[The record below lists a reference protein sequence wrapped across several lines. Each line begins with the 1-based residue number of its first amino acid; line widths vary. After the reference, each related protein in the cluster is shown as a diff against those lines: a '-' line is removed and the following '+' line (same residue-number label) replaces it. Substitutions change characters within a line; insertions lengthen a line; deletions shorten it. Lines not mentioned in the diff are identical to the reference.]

1 MRESE
6 QILVLPILFLDGLPL
21 MVRDELTLRVGLF
34 WLIIT
39 NVERKIA
46 SSETIIVSRPYGYS
60 TPKPIQQPNQAMWM

>member
-46 SSETIIVSRPYGYS
+46 SS
-60 TPKPIQQPNQAMWM
+60 